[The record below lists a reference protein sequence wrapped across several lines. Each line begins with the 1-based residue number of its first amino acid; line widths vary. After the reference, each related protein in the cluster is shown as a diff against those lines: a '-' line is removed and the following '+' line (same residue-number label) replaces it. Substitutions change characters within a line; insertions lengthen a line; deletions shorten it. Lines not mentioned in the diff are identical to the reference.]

1 MAHAHDP
8 DHGHPHHAHHAP
20 PPGDWRYAVGIVLN
34 LGFVGV
40 EAVVGV
46 ISHSTA
52 LLADAGHNLSDVL
65 GLVLAGGA
73 AWLARRPP
81 TARRTYGYGK
91 ATVLAAVLN
100 GLLLIF
106 ISGGLAV
113 EAIQRLGDPQPVRA
127 GLVMITAAIGV
138 AINGGTALLF
148 MGHAHDVNARGAFL
162 HMAADTAVSAGVIVA
177 AFIISLTAAHWIDPA
192 VTLVVVAIIVLGAW
206 GVLKEATD
214 LAMDAAP
221 RGVDLDAVSAHIA
234 AQPGVTAIHDLH
246 VWGLSTT
253 ARALTVHV
261 VRPDGAD
268 DDAFLHALCHD
279 LDHRFGIEKVTVQI
293 ERRSD
298 EGCVA
303 S

>member
-1 MAHAHDP
+1 MTHAP
-8 DHGHPHHAHHAP
+8 DHGHDHVHAHHAP
-20 PPGDWRYAVGIVLN
+20 PPGDWRYGVGIALN

-40 EAVVGV
+40 EAFVGV

-127 GLVMITAAIGV
+127 GLVMATAAVGV
-138 AINGGTALLF
+138 LINGGTALLF

-162 HMAADTAVSAGVIVA
+162 HMAADAAVSAGVIVA
-177 AFIISLTAAHWIDPA
+177 ALVISLTGANWIDPA
-192 VTLVVVAIIVLGAW
+192 VTLVVVVIIILGAW
-206 GVLKEATD
+206 GVLREATD

-221 RGVDLDAVSAHIA
+221 RGVDLDAVAGFIQ
-234 AQPGVTAIHDLH
+234 AQPGVAAIHDLH

-253 ARALTVHV
+253 RHALTVHV
-261 VRPDGAD
+261 VRPEGGD
-268 DDAFLHALCHD
+268 DDAFLHDLCHD
-279 LDHRFGIEKVTVQI
+279 LDHRFGIAKVTVQI
-293 ERRSD
+293 ERASD

-303 S
+303 T

>member
-1 MAHAHDP
+1 MAHAHDN
-8 DHGHPHHAHHAP
+8 GHHHAHHAP
-20 PPGDWRYAVGIVLN
+20 PPGDWRYGVGIALN
-34 LGFVGV
+34 LGFVMV
-40 EAVVGV
+40 EVIVGL

-65 GLVLAGGA
+65 GLVLAGSA

-81 TARRTYGYGK
+81 SGRRTYGYGK
-91 ATVLAAVLN
+91 ATVLAAVAN

-106 ISGGLAV
+106 ISGGLAL

-127 GLVMITAAIGV
+127 GLVMITAAVGV
-138 AINGGTALLF
+138 LINGGTAMLF
-148 MGHAHDVNARGAFL
+148 MGHGHDVNARGAFL
-162 HMAADTAVSAGVIVA
+162 HMAADAAVSAGVIVA
-177 AFIISLTAAHWIDPA
+177 AFAISLTGADWIDPA

-206 GVLKEATD
+206 GLLREATD

-221 RGVDLDAVSAHIA
+221 RGVDLDAVSAFIA
-234 AQPGVTAIHDLH
+234 ARPGVTAIHDLH

-253 ARALTVHV
+253 EHALTVHV
-261 VRPDGAD
+261 VRPDAAG

-279 LDHRFGIEKVTVQI
+279 LDHQFGIAKVTVQI
-293 ERRSD
+293 ERGAG